1 MACQS
6 YDANYKALI
15 ILQKTSL
22 VLLNSAIHLLNGQIN
37 TGMRPK
43 QHSYRHL
50 PAAQPRALGSLPAW
64 PYNRRTLFV
73 ELVMPNLHLADL
85 TAEIE
90 ANVRRALAEDIGSGD
105 ITARLIPAERLAKA
119 TIITR
124 DNAVISGTAWV
135 DAVFRQLDPRVAVHW
150 QVADGERVSP
160 NQVLFHLEGPARSL
174 LSGERSA
181 LNFLQMLSGVAT
193 HAQQLADQV
202 AQTQVKLLDTR
213 KTLPG
218 LRLAQKYAVTCGGCH
233 NHRIGLY
240 DAFLIKENHI
250 AACGGIAQAISAA
263 HKIAPGKPVE
273 IEVESLA
280 ELKEALAAGADIIM
294 LDELSL
300 DDMREAVRLNDGKA
314 KLEASGGINESTL
327 LPIAET
333 GVDYISIGAMTK
345 DVKAVDLSMRL
356 SL

>member
-1 MACQS
+1 
-6 YDANYKALI
+6 
-15 ILQKTSL
+15 
-22 VLLNSAIHLLNGQIN
+22 
-37 TGMRPK
+37 
-43 QHSYRHL
+43 
-50 PAAQPRALGSLPAW
+50 
-64 PYNRRTLFV
+64 
-73 ELVMPNLHLADL
+73 MPNLRLADL

-90 ANVRRALAEDIGSGD
+90 ANARRALFEDVGSGD
-105 ITARLIPAERLAKA
+105 ITAQLIPAERLAKA

-124 DNAVISGTAWV
+124 DDCTIAGTAWV

-150 QVADGERVSP
+150 QVTDGQRAVA
-160 NQVLFHLEGPARSL
+160 NQPLFHLEGPARSL
-174 LSGERSA
+174 LTGERSA
-181 LNFLQMLSGVAT
+181 LNFLQMLSAVAT
-193 HAQQLADQV
+193 RARFLADKV
-202 AQTQVKLLDTR
+202 AHTQVKLLDTR

-250 AACGGIAQAISAA
+250 AACGGIALAIAAA
-263 HKIAPGKPVE
+263 HRIAPGKPVE
-273 IEVESLA
+273 IEVESLD
-280 ELKEALAAGADIIM
+280 ELHEALQAGADIIM

-300 DDMREAVRLNDGKA
+300 DDMREAVGLNAGKA

-327 LPIAET
+327 QTIAET